1 MELYE
6 IIKTEIQL
14 RYSDSRIG
22 QSSVITATMDKTM
35 AEQMLAIY
43 KYNCGE
49 NEEYEIRTVKAPQ
62 ILHTY
67 ECCKSCNSFST
78 CVSVI
83 RETPDVMIRCI
94 RFGELKQYIEEE
106 NDNE

>member
-6 IIKTEIQL
+6 IIKTKIIE
-14 RYSDSRIG
+14 RYENSYLG
-22 QSSVITATMDKTM
+22 QPSVVTATMDKAM

-43 KYNCGE
+43 KHNCGE
-49 NEEYEIRTVKAPQ
+49 NEEYEIRTVTAPQ

-67 ECCKSCNSFST
+67 ECCKSCNSFSK

-83 RETPDVMIRCI
+83 REISDVMIRCI
-94 RFGELKQYIEEE
+94 RFGELKQYIEKE
-106 NDNE
+106 NKQ